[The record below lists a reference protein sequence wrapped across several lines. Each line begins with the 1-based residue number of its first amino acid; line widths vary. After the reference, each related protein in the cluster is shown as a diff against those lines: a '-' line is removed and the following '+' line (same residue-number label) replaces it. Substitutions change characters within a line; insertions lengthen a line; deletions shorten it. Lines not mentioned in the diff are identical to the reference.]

1 MTGGGRMTYKRYD
14 ILTVLVWVIL
24 GAALIVLGFFLRRPD
39 FGERVWWVVMG
50 VGIALV
56 VVGIV
61 SIVFS
66 VRQDVELDCPHCGGK
81 VVPQVKSSTSHLYLT
96 TAEEEEGEEQ
106 EEEVGE
112 KEAGEGDVAG
122 SGQGKPKNLEN

>member
-1 MTGGGRMTYKRYD
+1 MTYKRYD
-14 ILTVLVWVIL
+14 MLTVLVWVIL
-24 GAALIVLGFFLRRPD
+24 GAALVVLGIFLRRPD

-66 VRQDVELDCPHCGGK
+66 MRQDIELDCPHCGGK
-81 VVPQVKSSTSHLYLT
+81 VVPRVKSSTSHLYLSKE
-96 TAEEEEGEEQ
+96 EEEEGTKGPE
-106 EEEVGE
+106 
-112 KEAGEGDVAG
+112 
-122 SGQGKPKNLEN
+122 S

>member
-1 MTGGGRMTYKRYD
+1 MTYKRYD
-14 ILTVLVWVIL
+14 MLTVLVWVIL
-24 GAALIVLGFFLRRPD
+24 GAALIILGFFLERPD

-66 VRQDVELDCPHCGGK
+66 MRQDVELDCPHCGGK
-81 VVPQVKSSTSHLYLT
+81 IVPRVKSSTSHLYLT
-96 TAEEEEGEEQ
+96 TVEEEEEAQGVVGGSAREET
-106 EEEVGE
+106 
-112 KEAGEGDVAG
+112 K
-122 SGQGKPKNLEN
+122 SPEN

>member
-1 MTGGGRMTYKRYD
+1 MTYKRYD

-24 GAALIVLGFFLRRPD
+24 GAALIVLGFFLKRPD
-39 FGERVWWVVMG
+39 FGEADSWVVMG

-66 VRQDVELDCPHCGGK
+66 ARQAVELDCPHCGGK
-81 VVPQVKSSTSHLYLT
+81 VVPRVKSSTSHLYLSKN
-96 TAEEEEGEEQ
+96 EENALGSAEGE
-106 EEEVGE
+106 
-112 KEAGEGDVAG
+112 KKD
-122 SGQGKPKNLEN
+122 PEN

>member
-1 MTGGGRMTYKRYD
+1 MTYKRYD

-96 TAEEEEGEEQ
+96 TVEEEEGEEQ

-122 SGQGKPKNLEN
+122 SGQEKPKNPEN